1 MGLIEPAEMP
11 RIPGTIVPH
20 SFYLVTRDP
29 APLAGMEF
37 PDWEGLSW
45 ASLADLGLEYVVCLT
60 DEVCAYD
67 PAPLR
72 LLLPIRL
79 QDLVGGAAPDDPVV
93 EERRVRQAALAVLG
107 KLRGG
112 EGVVV
117 HCAGGTGRTGTIL
130 GCALRGLGYA
140 SNEVLSYL
148 DRLTKAR
155 GRKGWPE
162 SEWQATMVRR
172 FMP

>member
-11 RIPGTIVPH
+11 LVAGTTVPH
-20 SFYLVTRDP
+20 SFYLVAREP

-37 PDWEGLSW
+37 PDRKGFSW
-45 ASLADLGLEYVVCLT
+45 ASLADLGLEHVVCLT
-60 DEVCAYD
+60 DELCPYD

-72 LLLPIRL
+72 QLLPIRL
-79 QDLVGGAAPDDPVV
+79 QDLIGGAAPDDPVV

-117 HCAGGTGRTGTIL
+117 HCAGGTGRTGTVL
-130 GCALRGLGYA
+130 GCSLRGLGYA

-155 GRKGWPE
+155 GRQGWPE
-162 SEWQATMVRR
+162 SEWQAMMVRQ
-172 FMP
+172 FLP

>member
-1 MGLIEPAEMP
+1 MGLIEPEEMP
-11 RIPGTIVPH
+11 RVSGTIVPH
-20 SFYLVTRDP
+20 SLYLVMRDP
-29 APLAGMEF
+29 APLAGMAF
-37 PDWEGLSW
+37 PDWDGMSW
-45 ASLADLGLEYVVCLT
+45 ANLAGLGLKHVVCLT
-60 DEVCAYD
+60 DEVCPYD

-79 QDLVGGAAPDDPVV
+79 QDLIGGASPDDPVV
-93 EERRVRQAALAVLG
+93 EMRRVRQAALAVLS

-112 EGVVV
+112 DGVVV

-130 GCALRGLGYA
+130 GCALRGLGY
-140 SNEVLSYL
+140 STEEVLSYL

-155 GRKGWPE
+155 GREGWPE
-162 SEWQATMVRR
+162 SEWQATMVRK